1 MANIKE
7 IIECLDSWMEANHV
21 SSLTPLEANEI
32 LEREGLLKDRLDRPG
47 KYIRDIL
54 RSGGIPHAYQD
65 VSKRWHIPHSSST
78 DSCLPSSVMNYHE
91 IKQSDIISGSLSP
104 DELMEEQRFTNVREL
119 SSSDIPNKPG
129 LYAIRIDDID
139 CLPDVLSEELKR
151 RGHNI
156 LYIGI
161 ASQSLRRR
169 FWDQELHLKNNA
181 TFFRSMGAILGYRPQ
196 KGSLSLGSRN
206 YKFSKEDTMGIICWM
221 EEHLLVNYVV
231 NDGSLENTLSH

>member
-7 IIECLDSWMEANHV
+7 IIKCLDRWMEANHV
-21 SSLTPLEANEI
+21 GSLTPPEANEI
-32 LEREGLLKDRLDRPG
+32 LEREGLLKDHHDRPG
-47 KYIRDIL
+47 KYLRDIL

-65 VSKRWHIPHSSST
+65 GSKRWHIPHSSST
-78 DSCLPSSVMNYHE
+78 DDCLPTTNHE
-91 IKQSDIISGSLSP
+91 IKQSDVISGSLGLE
-104 DELMEEQRFTNVREL
+104 ELMEEQRFTKVSEL

-129 LYAIRIDDID
+129 LYAIKIDDID

-231 NDGSLENTLSH
+231 NDGFLENTLSH